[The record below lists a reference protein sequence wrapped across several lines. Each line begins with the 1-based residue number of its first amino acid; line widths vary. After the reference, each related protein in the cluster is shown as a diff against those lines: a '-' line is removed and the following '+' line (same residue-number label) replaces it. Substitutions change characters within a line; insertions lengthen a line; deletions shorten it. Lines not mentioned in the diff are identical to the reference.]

1 MPGIGG
7 VSGRSAVVRDKLLDP
22 TACPSLPASHIA
34 VKARRPQRTPVTTK
48 PRNGNSSAN
57 SRQVWFG
64 EKKRLIF
71 INRVERPEQSGGI
84 FANVQIL
91 TVQSIFGGLPE
102 PGQRRARPRS
112 TGFELEGPDA
122 VNDVRWTSISGTCTS
137 WKATAEVAFGV
148 NYRQTNSP
156 RGLVRFPC
164 SSVFR

>member
-7 VSGRSAVVRDKLLDP
+7 VSARSAVERDKLLDP

-91 TVQSIFGGLPE
+91 TVHSIFGGLPE
-102 PGQRRARPRS
+102 PG
-112 TGFELEGPDA
+112 
-122 VNDVRWTSISGTCTS
+122 
-137 WKATAEVAFGV
+137 
-148 NYRQTNSP
+148 
-156 RGLVRFPC
+156 
-164 SSVFR
+164 